1 MNRKNSS
8 NIDSLVLNKKE
19 QFSIIKLFPCDNDSS
34 DEDEFEKLS
43 QDSIDSSELV
53 EDSDNEAE
61 FIHYFCRL
69 NKRLNKID
77 EKSNEIA
84 TA

>member
-19 QFSIIKLFPCDNDSS
+19 QSSIIKLFPCDNDSS

-61 FIHYFCRL
+61 LIHYFCIL